1 MTLWNKF
8 QNNFD
13 KIIEDIDEYK
23 KILNFCINYENNILI
38 YSSIGFPMD
47 LLIDEIIK
55 RKFKISHIYRKELIW
70 NKTIIYNE
78 NQFFFEIDLSNPS
91 LPKKLNNLND
101 MLLFIIK
108 TKSINT
114 NKHLIILKN
123 IDRLNENFFAFR
135 IILERY
141 YHNCYF
147 ICSTNA
153 ISKIEAPIK
162 SRFSLFRI
170 RLFKIDEIQM
180 IFHKY
185 LGKEMN
191 SILIKNNNRNIIFAL
206 FVAQTEINEP
216 LLVNEDYCQFHYP
229 PIKTF
234 IKSKY
239 SLNDIR
245 QLSYKYC
252 QYDIGIREIVE
263 DLLKIDKKNFRKII
277 DNGVKVEEL
286 LNNSNRGREP
296 IFIEAF
302 LCQILI

>member
-1 MTLWNKF
+1 
-8 QNNFD
+8 
-13 KIIEDIDEYK
+13 
-23 KILNFCINYENNILI
+23 
-38 YSSIGFPMD
+38 MD

-191 SILIKNNNRNIIFAL
+191 STLIKNNNRNIIFAL

-263 DLLKIDKKNFRKII
+263 DLLKIDKRNFRKII
-277 DNGVKVEEL
+277 ENGVKVEEL

>member
-8 QNNFD
+8 QNNFH
-13 KIIEDIDEYK
+13 KIIDDIDEYR
-23 KILNFCINYENNILI
+23 KILKFSIEYDNNILL
-38 YSSIGFPMD
+38 YSCIGFPMD
-47 LLIDEIIK
+47 LFIDEIIK
-55 RKFKISHIYRKELIW
+55 KKFRINQIYKKELIW

-78 NQFFFEIDLSNPS
+78 NQFFFEIDLANPS
-91 LPKKLNNLND
+91 MPKKLNNLNE

-114 NKHLIILKN
+114 TKHLIILKN

-147 ICSTNA
+147 ICTTNS

-170 RLFKIDEIQM
+170 RLFNIDEIKE
-180 IFHKY
+180 IFERY
-185 LGKEMN
+185 LGREMN
-191 SILIKNNNRNIIFAL
+191 STLIKNQNRNIIFAI
-206 FVAQTEINEP
+206 FIAQTEINEP
-216 LLVNEDYCQFHYP
+216 LLVDEDFCQFHYP
-229 PIKTF
+229 PIKNF
-234 IKSKY
+234 LKSKY

-263 DLLKIDKKNFRKII
+263 DLLKIDKKNFKKII

-286 LNNSNRGREP
+286 LNNSNKGREP

>member
-13 KIIEDIDEYK
+13 KIIDEIDEYK

-38 YSSIGFPMD
+38 YSSIGYPQD
-47 LLIDEIIK
+47 LFIDEIIK
-55 RKFKISHIYRKELIW
+55 KKFKISQIYRKELIW

-91 LPKKLNNLND
+91 LPKKLNNLNE

-147 ICSTNA
+147 ICTTNT

-180 IFHKY
+180 IFDKY
-185 LGKEMN
+185 LGREMN
-191 SILIKNNNRNIIFAL
+191 SILIKNQNRNIIFAL
-206 FVAQTEINEP
+206 FIGQTEINEP
-216 LLVNEDYCQFHYP
+216 LLVDEDFCQFHYP

-277 DNGVKVEEL
+277 ENGVKVEEL

>member
-13 KIIEDIDEYK
+13 KIIGDIDEYK
-23 KILNFCINYENNILI
+23 KILNFCVEYENNVLI
-38 YSSIGFPMD
+38 YSSIGFPQD
-47 LLIDEIIK
+47 LFIDEIIK
-55 RKFKISHIYRKELIW
+55 KKFKISQIYRKEMIW

-91 LPKKLNNLND
+91 LPKKLNNLNE

-123 IDRLNENFFAFR
+123 IDKLNDNFFAFR

-206 FVAQTEINEP
+206 FIAQTEINEP

-252 QYDIGIREIVE
+252 QYDIGIRGIVE
-263 DLLKIDKKNFRKII
+263 DLLRIDKMNFSKII
-277 DNGVKVEEL
+277 ENGVKVEEL